1 MRHDGPVREG
11 RILDEQLEYY
21 DSRASTYDQV
31 YAREG
36 RHDQGH
42 DANER
47 WLSDLREIEAR
58 LAGAQLTGQVLELG
72 CGTAYWTR
80 HLAATAER
88 VTAVDGS
95 ERMLEAARQRLEGN
109 SAVEFQRTDLVRT
122 GRWATATTQ
131 SRRSSSLSM
140 CPTRMSTTSFTV

>member
-1 MRHDGPVREG
+1 VRED

-42 DANER
+42 DANEC

-72 CGTAYWTR
+72 CGTGYWTR

-109 SAVEFQRTDLVRT
+109 SALEFQRTDLVRDWEV
-122 GRWATATTQ
+122 GNSYDAVAAFFFLEHVSDAHVDDIVHRV
-131 SRRSSSLSM
+131 S
-140 CPTRMSTTSFTV
+140 